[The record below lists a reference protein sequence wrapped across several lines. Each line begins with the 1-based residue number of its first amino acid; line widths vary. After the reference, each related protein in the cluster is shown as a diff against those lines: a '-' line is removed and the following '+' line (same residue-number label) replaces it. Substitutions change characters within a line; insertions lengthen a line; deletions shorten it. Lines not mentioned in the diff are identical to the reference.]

1 MCWCPLL
8 TPGILAAV
16 LLVLVRTI
24 ATFELTFLTSGPTS
38 QTLVVALYYA
48 VSAAGVRAG
57 QSIDAMAVIYML
69 TTLVWLLDRAAL
81 RQPDADRDSRQ
92 ARAGALIGTRSV
104 TERDVRQDAH
114 KPEWQPASRYPD
126 PAITALDAR
135 FERYWLKHAAIERL
149 ATGCRW
155 AEGPVYFGDGRCLLW
170 SDVPNNRI
178 LKWEEETGAVS
189 IFRKPSNFADGNTRD
204 RQGRLVTCEHSGR
217 RVTRTEY
224 DGSITVLADAFDGR
238 RLNSPNDV
246 VVKSDGTVWFTD
258 PMFGIS
264 NDYEG
269 HTSVSEIDAN
279 VYRID
284 PDTDKISIVMEGVQ
298 APNGLCF
305 SPDEKLL
312 YLVESRSVPNR
323 NILAFDVVDG
333 RTLANKRLPI
343 DAGPGATPDGLRCD
357 TDGNLWCGWGMGRDD
372 LDGVRVF
379 APDGAPI
386 GHIAL
391 PERCANVCFGGLKR
405 NRLFMAASQ
414 SVYALYVNAQGAPGG

>member
-1 MCWCPLL
+1 M
-8 TPGILAAV
+8 
-16 LLVLVRTI
+16 
-24 ATFELTFLTSGPTS
+24 
-38 QTLVVALYYA
+38 
-48 VSAAGVRAG
+48 
-57 QSIDAMAVIYML
+57 
-69 TTLVWLLDRAAL
+69 
-81 RQPDADRDSRQ
+81 
-92 ARAGALIGTRSV
+92 
-104 TERDVRQDAH
+104 TERDAGQGTSTPQWH
-114 KPEWQPASRYPD
+114 PASRYPD
-126 PAITALDAR
+126 PAIAALDPR

-155 AEGPVYFGDGRCLLW
+155 AEGPVYFGDGRYLLW

-189 IFRKPSNFADGNTRD
+189 IFRNPSSFANGNTRD
-204 RQGRLVTCEHSGR
+204 RQGRLITCEHGGR

-246 VVKSDGTVWFTD
+246 VMKSDGSTWFTD
-258 PMFGIS
+258 PMFGIM
-264 NDYEG
+264 NDYDGTKSE
-269 HTSVSEIDAN
+269 SEIDAN

-284 PDTDKISIVMEGVQ
+284 PRAGKIAIVMEGIE

-305 SPDEKLL
+305 SPDEKTL

-333 RTLANKRLPI
+333 RRLANRRVLI

-379 APDGAPI
+379 APDGTPI
-386 GHIAL
+386 GHIGL
-391 PERCANVCFGGLKR
+391 PERCANLCFGGLKR

-414 SVYALYVNAQGAPGG
+414 SVYALYVNAQGASGG